1 MTVARAGFAATSVK
15 PASSSGIQRY
25 MKPVPIPVLWLSG
38 DRLDRLQIP
47 AGAIKICRK
56 VVRS

>member
-1 MTVARAGFAATSVK
+1 
-15 PASSSGIQRY
+15 
-25 MKPVPIPVLWLSG
+25 MKPVPIPVLRLSG

-47 AGAIKICRK
+47 AEAIKICRK